1 MLHSGV
7 RFDAL
12 DEPVSRDR
20 SRSATAMGELFLPL
34 DRLLVS
40 GGDPRLKIDPVRG
53 VNVYGCQPLPC
64 PGTLSFASST
74 ATSISQP
81 AYDRAGKAREG
92 LMRSPIAARIDPCFH
107 A

>member
-20 SRSATAMGELFLPL
+20 SRSAAAMAELFLPL

-40 GGDPRLKIDPVRG
+40 GGDPRLKIDPVSR

-81 AYDRAGKAREG
+81 AYDRARKARAELLVSTLSVG
-92 LMRSPIAARIDPCFH
+92 DQPA
-107 A
+107 

>member
-20 SRSATAMGELFLPL
+20 SRSAAAMGELFLPL

-40 GGDPRLKIDPVRG
+40 GGDPRLKIDPVSG
-53 VNVYGCQPLPC
+53 VNVYGCQPLPF
-64 PGTLSFASST
+64 PGTLSFASTT
-74 ATSISQP
+74 ATSISPPPYAPATQP
-81 AYDRAGKAREG
+81 PPQ
-92 LMRSPIAARIDPCFH
+92 LLPSPPP
-107 A
+107 